1 MSRNSRLAKNTV
13 VLAIGTFLP
22 KLASFITLPLL
33 TGYLSKEEYGTYDL
47 IIVLVSLLLPAA
59 TLQISSAAFRFL
71 VEVREDVQQVKRIVT
86 NIYAVILPMSA
97 ITLTGLFIFFN
108 ETGTWIKIWIC
119 CYFLFDVLVGAAR
132 QVARGL
138 GKNMVFSIC
147 SIMSAI
153 GKLLFT
159 LVFVWF
165 LKMRLLGAVIS
176 LVAACLFS
184 LVYIVLS
191 LKLYRYIDV
200 KLISKE
206 SIMELLG
213 YSWPLVPN
221 ALSEWVMRVS
231 DRFVVTYFMGLT
243 ANAVYSVANKIPSL
257 LSLAQSTFTMA
268 WQENASMVS
277 KDDDADKYYSSMF
290 QTMFDLIAGFFGV
303 LMAVTPLL
311 FILLIKGDYDDAYNH
326 IPILFM
332 GIFFYSLSAFLGGI
346 YSAYKKTLSV
356 GVTTMIAAILNLVID
371 LALINWIGLY
381 AASVSTLASHLFLFV
396 FRIIDVRKLVKIK
409 FSVRHL
415 VIVLLLIIMECFL
428 CFQRS
433 FWLDIANFIIST
445 AAFFLLNHSFVKSV
459 WKKMKSILAKRRS
472 K

>member
-1 MSRNSRLAKNTV
+1 MLR
-13 VLAIGTFLP
+13 
-22 KLASFITLPLL
+22 
-33 TGYLSKEEYGTYDL
+33 SKIYHYF
-47 IIVLVSLLLPAA
+47 
-59 TLQISSAAFRFL
+59 SA
-71 VEVREDVQQVKRIVT
+71 
-86 NIYAVILPMSA
+86 
-97 ITLTGLFIFFN
+97 
-108 ETGTWIKIWIC
+108 
-119 CYFLFDVLVGAAR
+119 
-132 QVARGL
+132 
-138 GKNMVFSIC
+138 
-147 SIMSAI
+147 
-153 GKLLFT
+153 
-159 LVFVWF
+159 
-165 LKMRLLGAVIS
+165 
-176 LVAACLFS
+176 
-184 LVYIVLS
+184 
-191 LKLYRYIDV
+191 
-200 KLISKE
+200 E
-206 SIMELLG
+206 SINKECLKNLLA
-213 YSWPLVPN
+213 YSWPLIPN
-221 ALSEWVMRVS
+221 SMCMWVMNLS
-231 DRFVVTYFMGLT
+231 DRLIVTGILGVGV
-243 ANAVYSVANKIPSL
+243 NAVYAIANKFPSL
-257 LSLAQSTFTMA
+257 LTLAQTTFTMA

-332 GIFFYSLSAFLGGI
+332 GMFFYSLSAFLGGI

-415 VIVLLLIIMECFL
+415 VMVLLLIIMECFL